1 MNSAINSETSCCTE
15 RDEGECMK
23 QLRRCDAANAQFAI
37 LTINAGSSSVKL
49 AVYAGGAELLCT
61 LKGDLNGTGTKG
73 ARFSATCGEERDE
86 RAVEAPDH
94 EAAAN
99 FVLAWLEEHGV
110 LESVDGVGHRVVH
123 GLEHAAP
130 APITSELIAQLHQAV
145 AYAPEH
151 LPAELRLIEA
161 IAERKPHLPQVAC
174 FDTAFHST
182 MPRVARLLPIPR
194 RYQTPGVRR
203 YGFHGL
209 SCEYLLDELA
219 RLAGPQAAN
228 GRVLLAHLGNGAS
241 ITALNGGRSLDTTM
255 GFTPAGLVMSTRS
268 GDLDPGLVL
277 HLARTENMTPAQ
289 FDRMVHHESGLLGIS
304 EISSDMRELLTH
316 EQTDARAADAVTL
329 FCYQARKSVGALAT
343 VIGGLD
349 TLVFSAGIGERS
361 APIRARICD
370 GLAFLGI
377 ELDERRNQTD
387 APLISTDSSRVA
399 VRVIPTNEQL
409 MIARTVS
416 RVLGLSAETPR
427 RRA

>member
-1 MNSAINSETSCCTE
+1 
-15 RDEGECMK
+15 MK
-23 QLRRCDAANAQFAI
+23 QLRRCDATSAQSAI

-49 AVYAGGAELLCT
+49 AVYAGGAELICT
-61 LKGDLNGTGTKG
+61 LNGDLSGTGTNR
-73 ARFSATCGEERDE
+73 ARFSATCGEERVE

-99 FVLAWLEEHGV
+99 VVLAWLEEHGV

-123 GLEHAAP
+123 GLAHAVP
-130 APITSELIAQLHQAV
+130 APITAGLIAQLQQAV

-151 LPAELRLIEA
+151 LPGELRLIEA
-161 IAERKPHLPQVAC
+161 IAKRKPHLPQVAC

-209 SCEYLLDELA
+209 SCEYLVDELT
-219 RLAGPQAAN
+219 LMAGPQAAN
-228 GRVLLAHLGNGAS
+228 GRVLLAHLGSGAS
-241 ITALNGGRSLDTTM
+241 ITAVKGGRSLDTTM

-289 FDRMVHHESGLLGIS
+289 FDRMVHHESGLLGVS
-304 EISSDMRELLTH
+304 EISSDMRELLAC

-329 FCYQARKSVGALAT
+329 FCYQARKSIGALAT

-387 APLISTDSSRVA
+387 APLISADSSRVA

-416 RVLGLSAETPR
+416 RVLGLNADTPR